1 MNKKPTVTIA
11 IIIAVIFLIG
21 LVGSILVLTA
31 SPTSTV
37 RIISDGEIIRT
48 VDLLTAADET
58 FSVSY
63 QGHTNT
69 IEIRDKKIRVLDA
82 DCPDQTCVNM
92 GWLSSASM
100 PIVCLP
106 HHLVIEFTD
115 DTDALDAIT
124 R

>member
-1 MNKKPTVTIA
+1 VNKTIA
-11 IIIAVIFLIG
+11 IIIAAIFLLGVIG
-21 LVGSILVLTA
+21 SVLVLTA
-31 SPTSTV
+31 APTTTV
-37 RIISDGEIIRT
+37 RIISDGEVIRT

-58 FSVSY
+58 FSVTY

-82 DCPDQTCVNM
+82 DCPDHTCVNM
-92 GWLSSASM
+92 GWLSSSSM

-106 HHLVIEFTD
+106 HHLVIEFAGESD
-115 DTDALDAIT
+115 GLDAVT